1 MLNKVKIAID
11 AMGGIDSPK
20 KIIDGIEISLK
31 TNQENFFTLY
41 GKKDLLEKEISKKK
55 NIHKYC
61 EIINAEDIVSDDE
74 SALAGAKKSK
84 NTSMWKAVESLRE
97 KKSDISLSAGNTGA
111 LLVISRLL
119 LKTITGISKP
129 ALAALWPN
137 QNNMNVVLDL
147 GANIEC
153 NEKNLTD
160 FACMGSALF
169 KSLFINDTPRIALLN
184 VGLEEYKGNDV
195 LKKTHSILKENK
207 MKNFE
212 FTGYIEG
219 NHIMEGNVDVIVTDG
234 FTGNVALKTA
244 EGTANFISKNLKNS
258 LSKLSL
264 LFSYN
269 SLKKFKDKLDPRK
282 YNGAIFLG
290 LQSPVVKSHG
300 ATDAI
305 GMTTRQ
311 TTVQLTTPDNM
322 RGRAVSFHS
331 FSAMAA
337 NNIGTF
343 EVGYMSAQI
352 GAGNT
357 MLLGGVVSV
366 IVVIT
371 VWRVASSLRN
381 YRYP

>member
-11 AMGGIDSPK
+11 AMGGQDSPK
-20 KIIDGIEISLK
+20 KIIEGIEISLK
-31 TNQENFFTLY
+31 SNQENFFSLY
-41 GKKDLLEKEISKKK
+41 GKKDLLEKEIYKRKSMR
-55 NIHKYC
+55 KYC
-61 EIINAEDIVSDDE
+61 EIINAEDIVSDNE

-84 NTSMWKAVESLRE
+84 NTSMWKAVESL
-97 KKSDISLSAGNTGA
+97 KNQDSDISLSAGNTGA

-169 KSLFINDTPRIALLN
+169 KSLYINEKPRIALLN
-184 VGLEEYKGNDV
+184 IGLEEYKGNDV
-195 LKKTHSILKENK
+195 LKKTYSILKENK

-244 EGTANFISKNLKNS
+244 EGTANFISKNFKNS
-258 LSKLSL
+258 LNKLSL
-264 LFSYN
+264 LLSYS
-269 SLKKFKDKLDPRK
+269 SLKKFKNKLDPRK

-300 ATDAI
+300 SIDSVGFAHSIDVCNKI
-305 GMTTRQ
+305 
-311 TTVQLTTPDNM
+311 V
-322 RGRAVSFHS
+322 RAKLIEKIES
-331 FSAMAA
+331 
-337 NNIGTF
+337 N
-343 EVGYMSAQI
+343 
-352 GAGNT
+352 
-357 MLLGGVVSV
+357 L
-366 IVVIT
+366 IT
-371 VWRVASSLRN
+371 VDA
-381 YRYP
+381 

>member
-1 MLNKVKIAID
+1 MSNKVKIAID
-11 AMGGIDSPK
+11 TMGGINSPK
-20 KIIDGIEISLK
+20 KIIDGIEISLR
-31 TNQENFFTLY
+31 TNQENFFFLY

-55 NIHKYC
+55 YIHKYC
-61 EIINAEDIVSDDE
+61 EIVHSEDIVSDDE

-84 NTSMWKAVESLRE
+84 NTSMWKAVESLSE

-119 LKTITGISKP
+119 LKTIAGISKP

-153 NEKNLTD
+153 NEKNLID

-169 KSLFINDTPRIALLN
+169 KSLFENNTPKIALLN

-258 LSKLSL
+258 LNKLSL

-300 ATDAI
+300 SIDSVGFAHSI
-305 GMTTRQ
+305 N
-311 TTVQLTTPDNM
+311 VCNKIV
-322 RGRAVSFHS
+322 RAKLIEKIES
-331 FSAMAA
+331 
-337 NNIGTF
+337 N
-343 EVGYMSAQI
+343 
-352 GAGNT
+352 
-357 MLLGGVVSV
+357 L
-366 IVVIT
+366 IT
-371 VWRVASSLRN
+371 VDAK
-381 YRYP
+381 

>member
-11 AMGGIDSPK
+11 AMGGQDSPK
-20 KIIDGIEISLK
+20 KIIEGIEISLK
-31 TNQENFFTLY
+31 SNQENFFSLY
-41 GKKDLLEKEISKKK
+41 GKKDLLEKEIYKRKSMR
-55 NIHKYC
+55 KYC

-169 KSLFINDTPRIALLN
+169 KSLFINEIPRIALLN

-258 LSKLSL
+258 LNKLSL

-300 ATDAI
+300 SIDSVGFAHSI
-305 GMTTRQ
+305 N
-311 TTVQLTTPDNM
+311 VCNKIV
-322 RGRAVSFHS
+322 RAKLIEKIES
-331 FSAMAA
+331 
-337 NNIGTF
+337 N
-343 EVGYMSAQI
+343 
-352 GAGNT
+352 
-357 MLLGGVVSV
+357 L
-366 IVVIT
+366 IT
-371 VWRVASSLRN
+371 VDAK
-381 YRYP
+381 